1 VSIDLFETTGSS
13 PPEGAIAVAE
23 LESQEPALEAE
34 APEVGFEAPRL
45 RHRLT
50 PPPPAQCV
58 RIVRAKYPEA
68 LVCMGCGTLLA
79 SEAKSYA
86 RSGLTEE
93 QRLSYVCGE
102 CRWAAQEA
110 ARIKALRAEQGR
122 VNMARLN
129 AVRGA
134 TAGRVRGPLPATK
147 DSAHFQYRF
156 SASFQPLARHRKTG
170 GRPRIGHAIQRLH
183 RREAQ
188 RLRRAAQ
195 KLELA
200 HA

>member
-1 VSIDLFETTGSS
+1 MERSASRSS
-13 PPEGAIAVAE
+13 P
-23 LESQEPALEAE
+23 SR
-34 APEVGFEAPRL
+34 APRTQAPRAPAHL
-45 RHRLT
+45 RQPAAPGRRVANLREGTDGPFQHSSQRHFVSPTAPRHGLT
-50 PPPPAQCV
+50 PPPPAECV
-58 RIVRAKYPEA
+58 RLYRAKYPEA
-68 LVCMGCGTLLA
+68 LVCIGCGTLLA

-134 TAGRVRGPLPATK
+134 TAGRVRGPLRATK
-147 DSAHFQYRF
+147 DSANFQYRF
-156 SASFQPLARHRKTG
+156 SA
-170 GRPRIGHAIQRLH
+170 
-183 RREAQ
+183 
-188 RLRRAAQ
+188 
-195 KLELA
+195 
-200 HA
+200 